1 MRLLFITV
9 TLTLSAWS
17 LIAQTINVAREPTD
31 ISPLLIGEKIPSISL
46 LDMKGKNVDLQVLA
60 GRKQSILVFYRGGWC
75 PYCNLHLA
83 ELQTIEPDI
92 LAAGYQI
99 IAISPDSPESLSA
112 SADKNKL
119 NYILLSDNDA
129 ALIKAFGLAFKAP
142 EKYAELLN
150 KSSGGKN
157 KEELLPVPAVFVLN
171 KQGDILFEYINPDY
185 KKRLKGS
192 LLMAVLRELKE

>member
-129 ALIKAFGLAFKAP
+129 ALIKAFGLAFEAP